1 MRQRS
6 PIDRPLRL
14 HDAIPAANGHPAQ
27 FLGAAPDPV
36 GPVLPVFASG
46 QARSGSVSSCR
57 NAISR

>member
-6 PIDRPLRL
+6 PIYRPLRL

-36 GPVLPVFASG
+36 GLFCRFSHP
-46 QARSGSVSSCR
+46 ARPGRVPCPR
-57 NAISR
+57 AAMQ